1 MSTKKNKKNKKSKT
15 LKNKKLKKHINAL
28 QFYPIK
34 VIPPRNLNKYIAKH
48 KLLKKIKTVVLPEIK
63 KQNINYYL
71 VPLPSSNNNHYFH
84 DFVYDYIEKY
94 FNRNYYK
101 ENGIILIVYMNHNLT
116 LNTEIPL
123 KIQYILDKN
132 SQQKVCDIF
141 SKHLPNNYKWN
152 GSSKKAMF
160 IHYKQ

>member
-15 LKNKKLKKHINAL
+15 QKSKKHVNAL

-34 VIPPRNLNKYIAKH
+34 VIPPRNLNKYITKH
-48 KLLKKIKTVVLPEIK
+48 KLLKKIKTVILPEIK
-63 KQNINYYL
+63 KQNINIYL
-71 VPLPSSNNNHYFH
+71 VPLPSSDNNHYFH
-84 DFVYDYIEKY
+84 DFVYDYVEKY
-94 FNRNYYK
+94 FNQNYYK
-101 ENGIILIVYMNHNLT
+101 ENGIILIVYMTRNLT

-123 KIQYILDKN
+123 KIQYNLDKN

>member
-1 MSTKKNKKNKKSKT
+1 MNTKKNRKNKKSKT
-15 LKNKKLKKHINAL
+15 QKLKKNINAL

-101 ENGIILIVYMNHNLT
+101 ENGIILIVYMNNNLT
-116 LNTEIPL
+116 LNTKIPL
-123 KIQYILDKN
+123 KIQYNLDKN
-132 SQQKVCDIF
+132 
-141 SKHLPNNYKWN
+141 
-152 GSSKKAMF
+152 
-160 IHYKQ
+160 

>member
-1 MSTKKNKKNKKSKT
+1 MNTKKNRQNKKSKT
-15 LKNKKLKKHINAL
+15 QKLKKHINAL

-34 VIPPRNLNKYIAKH
+34 VIPPRNLNKYIVKH
-48 KLLKKIKTVVLPEIK
+48 KLLKKIKTMVLPEIK
-63 KQNINYYL
+63 KHNINVYL
-71 VPLPSSNNNHYFH
+71 VPLPSSDNNHYFQ

-94 FNRNYYK
+94 FNQNYYK
-101 ENGIILIVYMNHNLT
+101 ENGIVLIVYMNNNLT

-123 KIQYILDKN
+123 KIQYSLDKN

>member
-15 LKNKKLKKHINAL
+15 QKSKKHLNAL
-28 QFYPIK
+28 KFYPIK